1 MDQIERLAKEKSNRS
16 QTLKLRFFL
25 SEGNSDWNSLERRG
39 SDVTPPVSGHPA
51 VISHA
56 GADSP
61 WENGLPRG
69 VGSVHLKERP
79 TRTSAIFRGVG
90 QRAVGESAGIYAADW
105 YDAISVCTP
114 EGYHEHFA
122 GELALLAEWRIS
134 RIPTR
139 VPLGPRLGTEDYAR
153 GL

>member
-25 SEGNSDWNSLERRG
+25 GEGNSDWNSLERRG
-39 SDVTPPVSGHPA
+39 GDVTPPVSGHPA

-56 GADSP
+56 GAVSP

-69 VGSVHLKERP
+69 GGRSVHLKERP
-79 TRTSAIFRGVG
+79 MRTSAIFRGVG

-105 YDAISVCTP
+105 YDAISVYTP

-122 GELALLAEWRIS
+122 GELALLIER
-134 RIPTR
+134 RIPR
-139 VPLGPRLGTEDYAR
+139 VPLGPRLGTENYAR
-153 GL
+153 EL